1 MIFRKPFVEKPVN
14 ADDHNIRIYYPSSA
28 GGGCKKL
35 FRKVGDRS
43 SEFDPDTQEIRR
55 DGSYIYED
63 YVETQGTDVKMYTV
77 GPDYAHVE
85 CRKSPSLDGVVIRG
99 EDGKEVRYP
108 VILSLREKEI
118 ARRIVIVFKQM
129 VCGFDLLRYS
139 TRGAFIYN
147 FTWLLLNL
155 HLLDFF
161 FIITC
166 LCTCRVQEGD
176 SLTSYVCD
184 VNGWSFVKSSRL
196 VFIIF
201 AHSLSYLVFVTAV

>member
-1 MIFRKPFVEKPVN
+1 MVMAAFFKSFHILNFSISKFSTEDGEDHVLEHEDSIEVNGMIFRKPFVEKPVN

-139 TRGAFIYN
+139 IQDTFIYD
-147 FTWLLLNL
+147 FIWLLLNL
-155 HLLDFF
+155 HILDFF
-161 FIITC
+161 H
-166 LCTCRVQEGD
+166 D
-176 SLTSYVCD
+176 
-184 VNGWSFVKSSRL
+184 
-196 VFIIF
+196 
-201 AHSLSYLVFVTAV
+201 LSVHLQGAGG

>member
-139 TRGAFIYN
+139 IPVAFFNCNSIN
-147 FTWLLLNL
+147 PVWMVSHSISKTFCSNL
-155 HLLDFF
+155 FVHL
-161 FIITC
+161 
-166 LCTCRVQEGD
+166 
-176 SLTSYVCD
+176 
-184 VNGWSFVKSSRL
+184 
-196 VFIIF
+196 
-201 AHSLSYLVFVTAV
+201 